1 MSIHTC
7 NTVTCVTVH
16 VYTLHINWYISYYT
30 LLEDQIF
37 IVLGSPKLVVYI
49 CFHRAKNKLGIHE
62 EKLFL
67 YILY

>member
-7 NTVTCVTVH
+7 NTVTRVTVH
-16 VYTLHINWYISYYT
+16 VYTLHINWYVSYYI

-49 CFHRAKNKLGIHE
+49 CFCRAKIKLSIHE
-62 EKLFL
+62 DCYF
-67 YILY
+67 YT